1 MKNEHPIEQTPALEL
16 NAREEW
22 NELLGRLQTDP
33 NAGDA
38 RLARLREAI
47 ASGEFQVD
55 ARAIAERLLRRL
67 LATGR

>member
-1 MKNEHPIEQTPALEL
+1 MKNEHPIEQTPSLEL

-22 NELLGRLQTDP
+22 NALLRRLQTHP
-33 NAGDA
+33 ETGDV

-55 ARAIAERLLRRL
+55 ARAIADGLLRRL
-67 LATGR
+67 LAV